1 MRERERKRSLFLG
14 RQKAMR
20 VLRQKRR
27 AKRILRKET
36 EVEIPQNFY
45 G

>member
-1 MRERERKRSLFLG
+1 MRVRKRSLFLG
-14 RQKAMR
+14 EANGNESFETKTESG
-20 VLRQKRR
+20 
-27 AKRILRKET
+27 RILRKET